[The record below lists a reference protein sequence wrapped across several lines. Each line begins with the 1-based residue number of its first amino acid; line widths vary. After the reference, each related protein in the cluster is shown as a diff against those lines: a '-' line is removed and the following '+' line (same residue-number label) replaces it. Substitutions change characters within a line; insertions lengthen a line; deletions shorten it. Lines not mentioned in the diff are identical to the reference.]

1 MLINHQD
8 MKKNQT
14 NKPHFPSPLP
24 GSVNDD
30 HVPVSANVHLYADPD
45 SFLTDAPI
53 LYADCEGLEGG
64 ERAPKAEAFKLQDS
78 ALEPGTQ
85 RRGSLETKFRRKLQK
100 KGHRVSRN
108 LSWATGDKE
117 KSKREYAVT
126 ELYPRLLYTF
136 SDVVVFVLRNS
147 KYVQLRVLANFDL
160 AIARL
165 TIPYR
170 TFESAVLTKL
180 IGWASASFEKSVG
193 QPALPHIVIAL
204 NATDLGID
212 AIQWDVEEAT
222 KKLLTDIESSI
233 NGIPALQDHVDAW
246 RTIGRVV
253 NTTKDLLE
261 CYYSSVTVVRI
272 PAKGRYMLMDQQ
284 VEKLHTEI
292 LVKCNQSHYKKR
304 KVRML
309 SNSEDLQLYLQLAF
323 DHFSQDLET
332 PFNFVEVAL
341 KINPIPLDFSGNI
354 LKLAIFIR
362 NRHASWKVVDIFERL
377 SLMVASCIMLDIHRH
392 RRLGQ

>member
-1 MLINHQD
+1 MFSQ
-8 MKKNQT
+8 
-14 NKPHFPSPLP
+14 
-24 GSVNDD
+24 
-30 HVPVSANVHLYADPD
+30 
-45 SFLTDAPI
+45 
-53 LYADCEGLEGG
+53 E
-64 ERAPKAEAFKLQDS
+64 
-78 ALEPGTQ
+78 
-85 RRGSLETKFRRKLQK
+85 
-100 KGHRVSRN
+100 
-108 LSWATGDKE
+108 SW
-117 KSKREYAVT
+117 
-126 ELYPRLLYTF
+126 PF
-136 SDVVVFVLRNS
+136 
-147 KYVQLRVLANFDL
+147 FDL
-160 AIARL
+160 AIAWL
-165 TIPYR
+165 TIPSR

-204 NATDLGID
+204 NATDPGID
-212 AIQWDVEEAT
+212 ANQWDVEEAT
-222 KKLLTDIESSI
+222 RKLLTDIESSI
-233 NGIPALQDHVDAW
+233 LKIPALQEHVYAW
-246 RTIGRVV
+246 RAIGRVV

-292 LVKCNQSHYKKR
+292 LVKCNQSHHKKK

-341 KINPIPLDFSGNI
+341 KINPIPSDFSGNI
-354 LKLAIFIR
+354 LKLAIFIKDR
-362 NRHASWKVVDIFERL
+362 NTSWEVVQIFERL
-377 SLMVASCIMLDIHRH
+377 SIMVASCIMLDIHRH

>member
-14 NKPHFPSPLP
+14 KTAHFPSPVP

-30 HVPVSANVHLYADPD
+30 NVPVSANVHLYADPE

-64 ERAPKAEAFKLQDS
+64 ERAPKAEAFKSQER
-78 ALEPGTQ
+78 ALEPGIS
-85 RRGSLETKFRRKLQK
+85 RRGSLETKVRRKLRK
-100 KGHRVSRN
+100 KGHRVARN
-108 LSWATGDKE
+108 LSWATGKD

-147 KYVQLRVLANFDL
+147 KYVYSRLLASFDST
-160 AIARL
+160 IARL
-165 TIPYR
+165 TIPSR

-204 NATDLGID
+204 NATDPGID
-212 AIQWDVEEAT
+212 ATQWDVEEAT
-222 KKLLTDIESSI
+222 KKLLTDIKSSI
-233 NGIPALQDHVDAW
+233 HRIPALQEHVYAW
-246 RTIGRVV
+246 RAIGRVV

-261 CYYSSVTVVRI
+261 CYYSSITVVRI

-292 LVKCNQSHYKKR
+292 LVNCNQSHYKKR

-362 NRHASWKVVDIFERL
+362 DRHNTWKVVEIFERL
-377 SLMVASCIMLDIHRH
+377 SLMVASCIMLDIHHH
-392 RRLGQ
+392 RRLG